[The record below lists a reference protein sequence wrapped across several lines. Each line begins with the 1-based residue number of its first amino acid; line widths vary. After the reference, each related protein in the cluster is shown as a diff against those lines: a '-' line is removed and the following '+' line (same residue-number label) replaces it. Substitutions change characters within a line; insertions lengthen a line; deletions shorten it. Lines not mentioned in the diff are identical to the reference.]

1 MTTYN
6 KQTLATFFQTN
17 DVPAGADYANLID
30 SQVNIVETS
39 AQSMAGPLVATELIA
54 PRVSAG
60 NIKATGSV
68 SIDGVTSAVGLFANS
83 LSVATTVSAASVY
96 TTVLVCTSVVA
107 TGTVSASSIYA
118 SNRMINTV
126 AIISAAGTTQTT
138 GSLCSAAIC
147 RLAGVTDGSTTGFTL
162 MANRAGWNQK
172 LYGANASANLWP
184 PTGGTIN
191 ALAANA
197 AFPLATNTL
206 YDVVHLTASAY
217 AVK

>member
-6 KQTLATFFQTN
+6 KSTLATYFQTN
-17 DVPAGADYANLID
+17 DVPTGTDYSNLID

-39 AQSMAGPLVATELIA
+39 AQAMGGPLSTPELITS
-54 PRVSAG
+54 RVSAG
-60 NIKATGSV
+60 NANITGSL
-68 SIDGVTSAVGLFANS
+68 SIAGTISAVGTYVNT
-83 LSVATTVSAASVY
+83 LSVAVSISAASVYTNVLSCASAVATGTVSAASVY
-96 TTVLVCTSVVA
+96 A
-107 TGTVSASSIYA
+107 GTKI
-118 SNRMINTV
+118 INTV
-126 AIISAAGTTQTT
+126 ATISAAGTTQTT
-138 GSLCSAAIC
+138 GSLCSASIC

-162 MANRAGWNQK
+162 MANRTGWNQK

-206 YDVVHLTASAY
+206 YDVVHLAASAY

>member
-1 MTTYN
+1 MTTYS
-6 KQTLATFFQTN
+6 KQTLATFFQQN
-17 DVPAGADYANLID
+17 DVPSGTDYANLID

-39 AQSMAGPLVATELIA
+39 AQSMAGPLVATEFIT

-60 NIKATGSV
+60 NVKVTGSI
-68 SIDGVTSAVGLFANS
+68 SIDGVTSAVGVFANS

-96 TTVLVCTSVVA
+96 TNVLSCASAVA
-107 TGTVSASSIYA
+107 TGTVSAA
-118 SNRMINTV
+118 SVFAGTKIINTV
-126 AIISAAGTTQTT
+126 AIISAAGSAQATA
-138 GSLCSAAIC
+138 SLCSASIC
-147 RLAGVTDGSTTGFTL
+147 RLAGVVDGQTTGFAL

-197 AFPLATNTL
+197 AFSLATNTL